1 MDSNKKVIVIIV
13 AIVAVGL
20 AIVMGVRAFTGQ
32 GRVDTAVG
40 QQAIEQA
47 ASRPSDPSLAETVR
61 QQDRRAP
68 AGIGRLPG
76 NKGGGAAPSTPAG
89 APAAPGAPPATPGG

>member
-20 AIVMGVRAFTGQ
+20 AVVMGVRAFSGQ
-32 GRVDTAVG
+32 GRVDTAST
-40 QQAIEQA
+40 QKELEQA
-47 ASRPSDPSLAETVR
+47 ASRPSDPSLAGTIR

-68 AGIGRLPG
+68 MGIGRLPG
-76 NKGGGAAPSTPAG
+76 NKGGGASAPL
-89 APAAPGAPPATPGG
+89 TPGGAPSAPTTPGGPQ